1 MIEKFRRAEKHTRY
15 QVKWTLLIVNQ
26 RALMLLNNL
35 NFESNRE
42 TKHNNKLRHSKTT
55 HKKTGFVNF
64 GDLSSF
70 HTYIG
75 LYREY
80 IFGLIMHAFDCW
92 RRTKRVVTV
101 VACNRSAIER
111 VCRVWKSQ
119 ILAVNRKLYKEKL
132 FILTHPPYI
141 EKVSVCLF
149 RAEIL

>member
-15 QVKWTLLIVNQ
+15 QVKWTRLIVNQ

-64 GDLSSF
+64 GDLSSSHIYWIISRVYF
-70 HTYIG
+70 RFNYAC
-75 LYREY
+75 LWLLKESE
-80 IFGLIMHAFDCW
+80 
-92 RRTKRVVTV
+92 RVVTV